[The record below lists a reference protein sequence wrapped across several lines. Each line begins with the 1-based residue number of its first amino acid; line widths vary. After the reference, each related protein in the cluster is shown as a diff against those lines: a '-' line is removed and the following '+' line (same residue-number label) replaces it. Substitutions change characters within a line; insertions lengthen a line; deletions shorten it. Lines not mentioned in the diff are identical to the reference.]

1 MSVNLKRIALK
12 DEEMPSKD
20 AAGNPGDC
28 VKAVLSHA
36 LAEVRHSLKTK

>member
-1 MSVNLKRIALK
+1 MKRFALR
-12 DEEMPSKD
+12 DEEMTSKD

-36 LAEVRHSLKTK
+36 LAEVEDSLKTK